1 MQRDES
7 SFSADDELIA
17 IDEDTSPS
25 PAETE
30 APEPWKVLIVDDDDD
45 VHRATELALRGML
58 VEDRPVRLLHAHSGE
73 AALQQVAQHEDLA
86 VMLLDVV
93 MESDSAGLQVVR
105 EVREGL
111 KRSALRI
118 ILRTGQPGYAPEL
131 ETVRNYDIN
140 DYKTKSELTRVR
152 LFTSLTASI
161 RVYRQMRTHERMRQG
176 LESIVR
182 ASTELTKLHGM
193 QRFAEGVVDQLCALL
208 GVRTEGLVWG
218 RLRKRKIKHAKPVA
232 AAVAA

>member
-7 SFSADDELIA
+7 TFSADDELIA
-17 IDEDTSPS
+17 IDEDIAPPS
-25 PAETE
+25 AESE
-30 APEPWKVLIVDDDDD
+30 MPEPWKVLIVDDDED

-58 VEDRPVRLLHAHSGE
+58 VEDRPVQLMHAHTGE

-93 MESDSAGLQVVR
+93 MESDNAGLKVVR
-105 EVREGL
+105 EVREAL

-161 RVYRQMRTHERMRQG
+161 RVYRQMRTHE
-176 LESIVR
+176 
-182 ASTELTKLHGM
+182 
-193 QRFAEGVVDQLCALL
+193 
-208 GVRTEGLVWG
+208 
-218 RLRKRKIKHAKPVA
+218 
-232 AAVAA
+232 